1 MALSPELTP
10 RQKFVVAISNALER
24 GRTPLLIVIGAAI
37 VVVIVF
43 AIYTQIAGAR
53 ADKAAG
59 LAAAIQTN
67 FSSWSSETDKTKK
80 ADLQK
85 TLTGEIDAVVKKYPR
100 SYGAQRALFIRA
112 DMAYEEKDWKNAIT
126 DYQLVAKRFAA
137 SYLAPVC
144 LANAAAAAEQAGD
157 KKQAIALDQQILDFK
172 GLTPEIPRALFSL
185 GRLSEETDNTKEAQI
200 YYNQLVNTY
209 PSSGWT
215 NLARDRIIYLAA
227 KASAAGSPQT
237 KVPATQGAAKSSSS
251 SGN

>member
-10 RQKFVVAISNALER
+10 RQKFVNTVSNALER

-37 VVVIVF
+37 VIVIVF

-59 LAAAIQTN
+59 LAATIQTD
-67 FSSWSSETDKTKK
+67 FSSWGSETDKTKK

-85 TLTGEIDAVVKKYPR
+85 TLTSEIDGVVKKFPR

-112 DMAYEEKDWKNAIT
+112 DMAYEEKDWKNAVA
-126 DYQLVAKRFAA
+126 DYELVAKRFPS

-144 LANAAAAAEQAGD
+144 LANAAAASEQLGD
-157 KKQAIALDQQILDFK
+157 QKQAIALNKQILDFK
-172 GLTPEIPRALFSL
+172 GLTPELPRALFSL
-185 GRLSEETDNTKEAQI
+185 GRLSEEIDNTKDAAT
-200 YYNQLVNTY
+200 YYNQLINTY

-227 KASAAGSPQT
+227 KASVAGSPQT
-237 KVPATQGAAKSSSS
+237 SAPATQGAAKSTSST
-251 SGN
+251 GN